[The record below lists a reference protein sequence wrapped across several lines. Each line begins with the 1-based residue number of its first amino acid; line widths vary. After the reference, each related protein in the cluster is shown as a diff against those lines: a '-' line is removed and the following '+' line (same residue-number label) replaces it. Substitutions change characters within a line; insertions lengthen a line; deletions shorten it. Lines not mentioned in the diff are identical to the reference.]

1 MAGAATVTAGAA
13 TAITAGAATGIGPAI
28 ALPAAGRATGI
39 GPAATGLET
48 AQWQEPG
55 PPTAQATPR
64 PRRSPAAASNVGAHS
79 MPVLAGVAAVSPAV
93 AGRAAVAARVVA
105 AVTAATNR
113 TRQRARKGPRSAST
127 RNQPGFIGGRSS
139 AESSSS

>member
-48 AQWQEPG
+48 AQLQEPG

-64 PRRSPAAASNVGAHS
+64 PRCSPAAASNVGAHS
-79 MPVLAGVAAVSPAV
+79 MPVLAGVAAVSTAV
-93 AGRAAVAARVVA
+93 PGMAAGAARGVGGGTGGTHPA
-105 AVTAATNR
+105 
-113 TRQRARKGPRSAST
+113 RAR
-127 RNQPGFIGGRSS
+127 
-139 AESSSS
+139 